1 MAARVRK
8 ADVVSSVSS
17 GGLRERKKAQ
27 TRAAFIRAASD
38 LFDRHGYDAVTVED
52 ICAAIDVSPRT
63 FFRYFSAKVDL
74 VVAAVS
80 DLLEELLVDLRA
92 RPDSEP
98 PWTSLRQVLLATAD
112 RIGTRRDE
120 FISMAK
126 VTRAA
131 PELVGGNARA
141 FMEWEQEMSA
151 EVARRLDPAARGRAR
166 LLSGIALTGFRVAM
180 DSWVDEGGAGDPRV
194 HVDANLTLLRAT
206 GQRLQK
212 P

>member
-1 MAARVRK
+1 M
-8 ADVVSSVSS
+8 SSVSS

-38 LFDRHGYDAVTVED
+38 LFDRHGYDSVTVED
-52 ICAAIDVSPRT
+52 ICAAVEVSPRT

-80 DLLEELLVDLRA
+80 DLLEELLIDLRA

-98 PWTSLRQVLLATAD
+98 PWTSLREVLLATAD
-112 RIGTRRDE
+112 RIAARSEE
-120 FISMAK
+120 FVSLAK
-126 VTRAA
+126 VTREA

-141 FMEWEQEMSA
+141 FMEWEQQMSA
-151 EVARRLDPAARGRAR
+151 EVARRLDPAARERAR
-166 LLSGIALTGFRVAM
+166 LLCGIALTGFRVAL
-180 DSWVDEGGAGDPRV
+180 DSWVDSGGTGDPRAQV
-194 HVDANLTLLRAT
+194 EDNLKLLRAT